1 MPTAHVQLCQ
11 TQGQAGDKLRPRSW
25 VEVQLVGEDDAPIGG
40 VKYAVALPGGT
51 IKDGT
56 LDDNGMVRLEN
67 VPPGV
72 CKVSFPEL
80 DKDAW
85 TPVETQAAAGS
96 DAGADSGTEAAA

>member
-1 MPTAHVQLCQ
+1 MPIAHVQLCVS
-11 TQGQAGDKLRPRSW
+11 QGEAGDKLRPRSW

-40 VKYAVALPGGT
+40 AKYAIALPGGT

-56 LDDNGMVRLEN
+56 LDDNGTVRLEN

-80 DKDAW
+80 DKEAW
-85 TPVETQAAAGS
+85 TPVETQASSGS
-96 DAGADSGTEAAA
+96 DARANAGTEAAA